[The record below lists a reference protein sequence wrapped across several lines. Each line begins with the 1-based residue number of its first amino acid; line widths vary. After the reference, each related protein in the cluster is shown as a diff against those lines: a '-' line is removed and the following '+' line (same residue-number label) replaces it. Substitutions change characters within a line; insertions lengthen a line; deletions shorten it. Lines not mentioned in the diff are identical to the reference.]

1 MDIKL
6 WIEYRNSFYSE
17 VPIEKNT
24 KEIQRMLS
32 VYSTGRDC
40 ALNAA
45 EDLNFEDISHYPTV
59 DAFIKKCGFNIGCW
73 ISKMNEC
80 LNIVSNIDISKAP
93 NICPNMLNLFTAQ
106 LELLK
111 AVLKKIEELKN
122 EVKNSPQKMKANK
135 DKPSVI
141 NNYNIGTMQG
151 ILGNVSDSNITQ
163 NLSISKGNI
172 DELKDTL
179 EKYAIP
185 KLDLDELVNLLEQEP
200 QSTPTSFPQKINQWI
215 GKMIQ
220 KAVDGV
226 WNISVSAAGTLLST
240 SIGKYY
246 GM

>member
-1 MDIKL
+1 
-6 WIEYRNSFYSE
+6 
-17 VPIEKNT
+17 
-24 KEIQRMLS
+24 
-32 VYSTGRDC
+32 
-40 ALNAA
+40 
-45 EDLNFEDISHYPTV
+45 
-59 DAFIKKCGFNIGCW
+59 
-73 ISKMNEC
+73 
-80 LNIVSNIDISKAP
+80 
-93 NICPNMLNLFTAQ
+93 
-106 LELLK
+106 
-111 AVLKKIEELKN
+111 
-122 EVKNSPQKMKANK
+122 MKANK